1 MVYVRQVAYRAAVV
15 ARQAREW
22 ADICATIAQATAVGA
37 APVDSWSSFIGEEQ
51 EVVAAVEVCEAV
63 YAAARAAGRAAAAA
77 QRAECGVSPF
87 SDRTLSSLQAARQWA
102 RLQAIKRAYAADDRI
117 RRGGR

>member
-1 MVYVRQVAYRAAVV
+1 MRDNCASDGSWGGACRLLVVLYRG
-15 ARQAREW
+15 
-22 ADICATIAQATAVGA
+22 GA
-37 APVDSWSSFIGEEQ
+37 ES
-51 EVVAAVEVCEAV
+51 VAAVEVCEAV

-117 RRGGR
+117 RRGSR